1 MENGEGEYKQQVET
15 PLGCRVSYSIHSSST
30 QLATRSSTISVFN
43 LQDMHPDEAPAV
55 SAQTTMK
62 EYRKE
67 YREKQ
72 KEFLRPANRQRL
84 REEFV
89 RILDVIVKP
98 RSVDMKEFSGSEE
111 EMRRAVEYLYTNDGR

>member
-1 MENGEGEYKQQVET
+1 MRPN
-15 PLGCRVSYSIHSSST
+15 
-30 QLATRSSTISVFN
+30 
-43 LQDMHPDEAPAV
+43 EAPAV

-84 REEFV
+84 REQFV
-89 RILDVIVKP
+89 RIVDVVVKP

-111 EMRRAVEYLYTNDGR
+111 EMRRAIEYLYRNDGR

>member
-1 MENGEGEYKQQVET
+1 
-15 PLGCRVSYSIHSSST
+15 
-30 QLATRSSTISVFN
+30 
-43 LQDMHPDEAPAV
+43 MHPDGAPVV

-84 REEFV
+84 REQFV
-89 RILDVIVKP
+89 EILDIIVKP
-98 RSVDMKEFSGSEE
+98 QSVDMKEFRGSEE
-111 EMRRAVEYLYTNDGR
+111 EMRGAIEYLYANDGR

>member
-1 MENGEGEYKQQVET
+1 
-15 PLGCRVSYSIHSSST
+15 
-30 QLATRSSTISVFN
+30 
-43 LQDMHPDEAPAV
+43 MHPNEAPVV

-84 REEFV
+84 REQFV
-89 RILDVIVKP
+89 EIIDVIVKP
-98 RSVDMKEFSGSEE
+98 RSVDMKEFTGSEK
-111 EMRRAVEYLYTNDGR
+111 EMRRSIEYLYANDGR

>member
-1 MENGEGEYKQQVET
+1 MRPN
-15 PLGCRVSYSIHSSST
+15 
-30 QLATRSSTISVFN
+30 
-43 LQDMHPDEAPAV
+43 EAPAV

-84 REEFV
+84 REQFV
-89 RILDVIVKP
+89 EILDVVVKP

-111 EMRRAVEYLYTNDGR
+111 EMRRAIEYLYRNDGR

>member
-1 MENGEGEYKQQVET
+1 M
-15 PLGCRVSYSIHSSST
+15 R
-30 QLATRSSTISVFN
+30 
-43 LQDMHPDEAPAV
+43 PDEAPAV
-55 SAQTTMK
+55 SVQTTMK

-84 REEFV
+84 REQFV
-89 RILDVIVKP
+89 EILDVVVKP

-111 EMRRAVEYLYTNDGR
+111 EMRRAIEYLYANDGR

>member
-1 MENGEGEYKQQVET
+1 M
-15 PLGCRVSYSIHSSST
+15 R
-30 QLATRSSTISVFN
+30 
-43 LQDMHPDEAPAV
+43 PDEAPAV

-84 REEFV
+84 REQFV
-89 RILDVIVKP
+89 RIVDVVVKP

-111 EMRRAVEYLYTNDGR
+111 EMRRAIEYLYRNDGR

>member
-1 MENGEGEYKQQVET
+1 
-15 PLGCRVSYSIHSSST
+15 
-30 QLATRSSTISVFN
+30 
-43 LQDMHPDEAPAV
+43 
-55 SAQTTMK
+55 MK

-84 REEFV
+84 REQFV

-111 EMRRAVEYLYTNDGR
+111 EMRRAIEYLYRNDGR